1 MEQSVSKEY
10 RLFKVHVDKKPVLA
24 ALSHVLDSGFINE
37 GAQVDELTRLLQPV
51 LGSDKIVLMNSCT
64 STLTVALRLARVGPG
79 RNVVSS
85 PMTCIASNTPI
96 INLGGDIRWA
106 DVDPISGMVTADT
119 LEAQI
124 DENTAAVLFVDWAG
138 VPAQLDE
145 IDALCRRKG
154 VKLIQDA
161 AHAFMAEFNGRPIA
175 NFADFTCFSF
185 QAIKHFTCGDGGA
198 LVCRDQ
204 EDFERAKKLK
214 WFGYD
219 RDKAKDERGNWRG
232 QQADADI
239 YEGEVGY
246 KFNMN
251 NIAAAIGLS
260 QLPHMEDVLRRHRR
274 NAALYDLALDGSNAI
289 RPISRPENCRPSFWV
304 YTTVLTDHGIDR
316 DELLAKLV
324 EEGIHAGQV
333 HVPNDDYACFAPY
346 RRELPGVRAFSSRQV
361 SLPCGWWLDE
371 HEIGQIAKRVLALI
385 GSREL
390 AATRRSL

>member
-1 MEQSVSKEY
+1 MDQSVSKEY
-10 RLFKVHVDKKPVLA
+10 RLFKVHVDKEAALA
-24 ALSHVLDSGFINE
+24 ALSDVLGSGFINE
-37 GAQVDELTRLLQPV
+37 GAQVNELARLLQPV

-64 STLTVALRLARVGPG
+64 STLTVALRLAQVGPG

-85 PMTCIASNTPI
+85 PVTCIASNTPI
-96 INLGGDIRWA
+96 MNLGGDIRWA
-106 DVDPISGMVTADT
+106 DVDPLSGMVTADT

-161 AHAFMAEFNGRPIA
+161 AHAFMAEFDERPIA
-175 NFADFTCFSF
+175 NFADFTCYSF

-198 LVCRDQ
+198 LVCRAQ
-204 EDFERAKKLK
+204 EDYERAKKLK

-219 RDKAKDERGNWRG
+219 RDKAKDKIGNWRG

-274 NAALYDLALDGSNAI
+274 NAAIYDRALDGSNAI
-289 RPISRPENCRPSFWV
+289 RPIARPANCEPSFWV

-316 DELLAKLV
+316 DKLLATLV

-333 HVPNDDYACFAPY
+333 HVPNDHYACFAAY
-346 RRELPGVRAFSSRQV
+346 RRELPGVRAFSSRQI
-361 SLPCGWWLDE
+361 SLPCGWWLEADE
-371 HEIGQIAKRVLALI
+371 VRHIAKRVLTLLQSKAV
-385 GSREL
+385 
-390 AATRRSL
+390 AAAK